1 MIKQGRSGLKR
12 YGVVLARI
20 NTRTEHIEVA
30 LVARRGQVSE
40 LGFDYGTNFVEAK
53 HEPANAIE
61 NSNKTQINYFL
72 LQRNIKWKFSVPRA
86 SHHGGIWG
94 WLIRSVRKIFFA
106 LCTEQAIT
114 DESLLTL

>member
-1 MIKQGRSGLKR
+1 MIKRGRSGLKR
-12 YGVVLARI
+12 DGMVLAHI
-20 NTRTEHIEVA
+20 TTRTEHIEVA

-40 LGFDYGTNFVEAK
+40 LRSDYGTNLVEAK

-61 NSNKTQINYFL
+61 NWNKTQINYFL
-72 LQRNIKWKFSVPRA
+72 SQRNIKWKFSVPRA
-86 SHHGGIWG
+86 SYHGRMWG
-94 WLIRSVRKIFFA
+94 RLIRSVRKIFFA